1 MKLYGW
7 QPFIAG
13 HNPAGFGDH
22 RHRGSEDQII
32 LVIEKED
39 FRYSCLNPQL
49 LFISKG
55 PGLKVLGTSY

>member
-13 HNPAGFGDH
+13 HNPVGFGEH
-22 RHRGSEDQII
+22 RHCGSEDQII

-55 PGLKVLGTSY
+55 PGLKVLGTSH